1 MMLASNFLIKL
12 LFTSATVVT
21 TVMNTADAESGNNS
35 RPTVRWAVEK
45 SSTLRVEGSSN
56 VNTFRCDM
64 QGYYHTDTI
73 TGFEEGAASKPVRLK
88 GAIVVDVFKFDCHQR
103 MITSD
108 LRKTLK
114 AEEHPRMTIRF
125 LSLERMPEFI
135 GNTEL
140 VKGLVEIELAGTKKK
155 FDILYSFVKPGG
167 KTILLNGGRTF
178 TFSDF
183 KLSPPKKL
191 AGMIQ
196 IRDKFD
202 VNFRLTLT
210 PL

>member
-1 MMLASNFLIKL
+1 MFITNLISKL
-12 LFTSATVVT
+12 LFTTATVIT
-21 TVMNTADAESGNNS
+21 TVLHTGDSGSNYNS

-64 QGYYHTDTI
+64 QGYYQTDTI
-73 TGFEEGAASKPVRLK
+73 TGFEEGTASKPVRLK
-88 GAIVVDVFKFDCHQR
+88 GAIVVDVSRFDCHQR
-103 MITSD
+103 MITND

-114 AEEHPRMTIRF
+114 ADEYPRMTIRF

-140 VKGLVEIELAGTKKK
+140 LKGLVEIELAGIKKK

-183 KLSPPKKL
+183 KLSAPKKL

-196 IRDKFD
+196 IRDRFD

>member
-1 MMLASNFLIKL
+1 MFIANLISKL
-12 LFTSATVVT
+12 LFTAAALIT
-21 TVMNTADAESGNNS
+21 TSLRAGDSGSNNNS

-64 QGYYHTDTI
+64 QGYYQTDTI
-73 TGFEEGAASKPVRLK
+73 TGFEEGTALRPVRLK
-88 GAIVVDVFKFDCHQR
+88 GAIVVDVFRFDCHQR
-103 MITSD
+103 MITND

-114 AEEHPRMTIRF
+114 ADEYPRMTIRF

-140 VKGLVEIELAGTKKK
+140 LKGLVEIELAGTRKK

-178 TFSDF
+178 SFSDF
-183 KLSPPKKL
+183 KLSAPKKL

-196 IRDKFD
+196 IRDRFD
-202 VNFRLTLT
+202 VNFRLILT

>member
-1 MMLASNFLIKL
+1 MLTFNLLTKL
-12 LFTSATVVT
+12 LFTTAAVVT
-21 TVMNTADAESGNNS
+21 SVLHTADAGGSYNS
-35 RPTVRWAVEK
+35 RPTVKWAVEK

-64 QGYYHTDTI
+64 QGYYQTDTI
-73 TGFEEGAASKPVRLK
+73 TGFEEGVSSKPVRLR

-103 MITSD
+103 MITND

-114 AEEHPRMTIRF
+114 ADQYPRMTIRF

-140 VKGLVEIELAGTKKK
+140 LKGLVEIELAGTKKK